1 MTLYY
6 SLGGTDH
13 IKKAAAAA
21 LTWAAGGRTAE
32 VCGIS
37 FMMMEYARAHRLAF
51 ILWRRKKVSESK
63 LVPLRAQRRCF
74 ARRRA
79 LLPRALPGTFRAS
92 GVAGRVV

>member
-1 MTLYY
+1 MSSSWVTLYY

-37 FMMMEYARAHRLAF
+37 FMMMEYTTARTG
-51 ILWRRKKVSESK
+51 SPSSSGTG
-63 LVPLRAQRRCF
+63 RRC
-74 ARRRA
+74 R
-79 LLPRALPGTFRAS
+79 S
-92 GVAGRVV
+92 